1 MNGDVIFNIVLIS
14 IMVLIL
20 IVYSVYVI
28 LDEKKKRRYYKS
40 KIYYETGWD
49 MYSTMVQKQR
59 KILLQKR
66 IQLVWLTFLVKIRRC
81 FK

>member
-40 KIYYETGWD
+40 KIYYETDWD

>member
-14 IMVLIL
+14 IRVLIL
-20 IVYSVYVI
+20 IVYLVYVI
-28 LDEKKKRRYYKS
+28 LDEKKKRKYYKS
-40 KIYYETGWD
+40 KIYYETDWD